1 MNTDDL
7 YACFRQLEAGLRE
20 RGHGV
25 QADALRAA
33 LDGGATASEC
43 LGRAGLVLKQL
54 RADGAIAAAAPLQ
67 PLVAACVRSI
77 RTAWPRY
84 R

>member
-1 MNTDDL
+1 MSPDDL

-20 RGHGV
+20 RGDGV

-54 RADGAIAAAAPLQ
+54 RTSGAIVAAGPLQ

-77 RTAWPRY
+77 RAAWPRY

>member
-7 YACFRQLEAGLRE
+7 YACFRQLEAALRE
-20 RGHGV
+20 RGHGA
-25 QADALRAA
+25 QADELRAA
-33 LDGGATASEC
+33 LAGGATASEC
-43 LGRAGLVLKQL
+43 LGRAGLVLKAL
-54 RADGAIAAAAPLQ
+54 RTHGAIALDGPLQ

-77 RTAWPRY
+77 RAAWPHY